1 MRSARRSLVPWT
13 SLALVLALGA
23 PRAAAQSEVVFDFSP
38 FTPDSVG
45 GEMIVLGTQPLN
57 IVHARVDATFVSNDP
72 GPWSIWVNFGFPTGL
87 VGVDSQME
95 GWAGAGTFSKSFTS
109 DELNGYVAPAP
120 GQSSYLWFV
129 EWAGG
134 HPITLP
140 GGGIGLAPV
149 DGVFTQLVLTLTV
162 VEAPPAAWLDLGHA
176 LAGTLG
182 EPLLTGNGNL
192 CRSAP
197 GSLVLSNARPGGST
211 FLVVGLASVWAPFK
225 GGLLLPSP
233 DLVLALPIDA
243 AGTSALPFTFPIG
256 MPMGLQFWVQHWIP
270 DPAGVAGFAA
280 SNALLATV
288 PSDC

>member
-1 MRSARRSLVPWT
+1 MSPVRIPHLLILGLLSAP
-13 SLALVLALGA
+13 
-23 PRAAAQSEVVFDFSP
+23 AAAQTSEVVFDFSP
-38 FTPDSVG
+38 FTPDTVG
-45 GEMIVLGTQPLN
+45 GEMMVLGTQPLN
-57 IVHARVDATFVSNDP
+57 IVRARVDATYVGNDTV
-72 GPWSIWVNFGFPTGL
+72 PWSLWVNFALPTGIA
-87 VGVDSQME
+87 GVDSATE
-95 GWAGAGTFSKSFTS
+95 GWEDAGTFSASFET
-109 DELNGYVAPAP
+109 DALNGYVAPAP

-134 HPITLP
+134 KSFDLP
-140 GGGIGLAPV
+140 GGGVGFGPV

-162 VEAPPAAWLDLGHA
+162 VDAPPSAWLDLGHA

-225 GGLLLPSP
+225 GGLLLPAP

-243 AGTSALPFTFPIG
+243 AGTCALPFTFPIG
-256 MPMGLQFWVQHWIP
+256 MPMGLPFWVQHWIP